1 MKKNSIM
8 RFVGVVS
15 GVLYLCA
22 LATAFYS
29 YFYPF
34 SEPKLA
40 LTVETLFGL
49 YVDSSQQ
56 YS

>member
-1 MKKNSIM
+1 MEKTTIM
-8 RFVGVVS
+8 RLVGVVS

-34 SEPKLA
+34 SEPKLS
-40 LTVETLFGL
+40 LTV
-49 YVDSSQQ
+49 
-56 YS
+56 